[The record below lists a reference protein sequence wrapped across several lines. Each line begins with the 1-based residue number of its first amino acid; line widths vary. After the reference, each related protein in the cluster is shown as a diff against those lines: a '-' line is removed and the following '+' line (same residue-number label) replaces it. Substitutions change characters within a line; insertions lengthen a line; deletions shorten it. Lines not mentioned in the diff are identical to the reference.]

1 MSKMNL
7 PNRLTML
14 RLCLVP
20 VVMVVLLL
28 PESVLRWEI
37 CLAVGAVLFILTSL
51 TDMLDGKIARSRN
64 LITDFGKFMDPVA
77 DKFMVIGTLMVLL
90 FRIQNPEIYG
100 LYYGATVF
108 SIVLFAAIVLLI
120 FRELAITSLRLV
132 LVSSSG
138 KVVAAN
144 MLGKIKTVSQ
154 IVCICTLMIEP
165 YLDHLICYCDP
176 TYFFA
181 HCYPLSWLTTAVM
194 LVFTL
199 LSGINYIYANR
210 KALTAN
216 W

>member
-37 CLAVGAVLFILTSL
+37 CLAVGTVLFILTSL
-51 TDMLDGKIARSRN
+51 TDMLDGKIARSRG

-77 DKFMVIGTLMVLL
+77 DKFMVIGTFMVLL
-90 FRIQNPEIYG
+90 FRIMNPEYYG
-100 LYYGATVF
+100 LTYATPFTV
-108 SIVLFAAIVLLI
+108 VLFAAVILLI

-132 LVSSSG
+132 LVSSGG

-154 IVCICTLMIEP
+154 IICICTLMIEP
-165 YLDHLICYCDP
+165 YLDRLLCYIDP

-181 HCYPLSWLTTAVM
+181 HFYPLSWLTTVVM